1 MMQYW
6 VQVSEEEELQR
17 MKMRCSNRS
26 AGDAHSAAN
35 EWTNQ
40 RVHPEAPTCSL
51 ATGRVPT
58 GIRLTCFNTCTIAI
72 ATLSPHHSTLPSK
85 HKFPGSVSCLLT
97 FICLVFIFLLFFYF
111 CFPCRSSRNSCS
123 LLFLPVSL
131 SSPHLLPLSI
141 SLSVIKYLTSD
152 LSIVL
157 SEPSLLT
164 ST

>member
-6 VQVSEEEELQR
+6 VQLSEEEELQR

-51 ATGRVPT
+51 ATGRGPT

-97 FICLVFIFLLFFYF
+97 FICLVFIFLIFSF
-111 CFPCRSSRNSCS
+111 
-123 LLFLPVSL
+123 
-131 SSPHLLPLSI
+131 LLPLLPETLVPSSSSPCLYPPCI
-141 SLSVIKYLTSD
+141 SCLSLSLSLTS
-152 LSIVL
+152 SI
-157 SEPSLLT
+157 
-164 ST
+164 